1 MSAPSKDTV
10 KSYYDD
16 RIEGKLRDFTG
27 FNPRIEA
34 AVRTLAEWAPR
45 KPKRVLEIGCGI
57 GATSWRMARAWPEA
71 EVIGADVSPRSIE
84 VARTCFKL
92 PNLTYFEGFI
102 EPGVITG
109 KFDLIVLMDVYEH
122 IAVQD
127 RPVLHETIREL
138 LADDSRV
145 FVSVPTPAHL
155 AYLRKNLPEEIQPVD
170 EDVGPIEAHA
180 IAQDTKSELLNYRQV
195 GIWKYGDYAHFVF
208 GRFASMSE
216 LDSRLLAG
224 PKSLKQQL
232 KSIVKPSEPELP
244 SNYLGP
250 DVHANAQLGQTG
262 KFLVPNEER
271 GMIADRWLRRS

>member
-1 MSAPSKDTV
+1 MTAPSKDTV
-10 KSYYDD
+10 KNYYDD

-34 AVRTLAEWAPR
+34 AIRTLADWAPQ

-57 GATSWRMARAWPEA
+57 GATSWRMAKAWPQA
-71 EVIGADVSPRSIE
+71 EVVGADVSPRSIE

-102 EPGVITG
+102 EPGAIAG

-127 RPVLHETIREL
+127 RQVLHQTIRSL
-138 LADDSRV
+138 LADDARV

-155 AYLRKNLPEEIQPVD
+155 AYLRKNHPQEIQPVD

-180 IAQDTKSELLNYRQV
+180 IAQDTESELLNYRQV

-208 GRFASMSE
+208 GRFAAMSD
-216 LDSRLLAG
+216 LDSRLRAG

-232 KSIVKPSEPELP
+232 KSIVKSPEPELP
-244 SNYLGP
+244 ANYLGP
-250 DVHANAQLGQTG
+250 DVHDNAQPSQAS
-262 KFLVPNEER
+262 KFLVPSGER
-271 GMIADRWLRRS
+271 DIIAALWLGR